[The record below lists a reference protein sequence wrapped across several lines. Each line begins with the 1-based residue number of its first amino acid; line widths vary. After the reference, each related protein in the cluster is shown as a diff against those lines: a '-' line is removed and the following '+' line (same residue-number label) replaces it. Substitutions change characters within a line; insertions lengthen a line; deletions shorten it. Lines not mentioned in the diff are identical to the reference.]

1 MTATAAMSAALSS
14 TRPQRPL
21 YGILALCLGVFF
33 FSLHDVGVK
42 WVSGDYPL
50 AEVLTIRSGTAVPL
64 FFLLVHLDPGLH
76 ALAPPRIGL
85 IIIRSVILLIGY
97 LSYYLAFAAIPFTD
111 AVALYMS
118 VPLIIVA
125 LSGPFLGERIG
136 WLTWLAVIVGFAGV
150 VVMLR
155 PGSGVFEPAALL
167 ILLCALLYS
176 IGMIIT
182 RGISATTP
190 ASVMAFFN
198 TLFFLG
204 AAIGIGIVQTFLGFG
219 ESTHPSVAFL
229 TRPWIMP
236 TAYDLAIMIGCG
248 LMAFGGIAGLTYA
261 YRETD
266 ANLVASFEYTAL
278 IWAPIWGFLLWQEIP
293 GAATIA
299 GAALIVGAGLVALF
313 AGRSEPGR
321 RRSVRVT
328 PADSRPPHRAPR
340 SRQAAD

>member
-1 MTATAAMSAALSS
+1 MAAITNDRARAPA
-14 TRPQRPL
+14 RPQQPL
-21 YGILALCLGVFF
+21 RGVLYLCLGVFL

-50 AEVLTIRSGTAVPL
+50 AEVLTIRSGTALPF
-64 FFLLVHLDPGLH
+64 FFLLVHLDPGLS
-76 ALAPPRIGL
+76 ALVPPRIGL
-85 IIIRSVILLIGY
+85 IILRAVILLIGY
-97 LSYYLAFAAIPFTD
+97 LSYYLGFAAMPFTD

-136 WLTWLAVIVGFAGV
+136 WLTWLAVVVGFAGV

-176 IGMIIT
+176 TGMVIT
-182 RGISATTP
+182 RRISATTP
-190 ASVMAFFN
+190 ASVMAFYN

-204 AAIGIGIVQTFLGFG
+204 AAIGIGIVQTVWGLGV
-219 ESTHPSVAFL
+219 STHPSAAFL
-229 TRPWIMP
+229 SRPWIMP

-248 LMAFGGIAGLTYA
+248 ITAFGGIAGLTYA
-261 YRETD
+261 YREAD

-278 IWAPIWGFLLWQEIP
+278 IWAPIWGFLLWQEVP
-293 GAATIA
+293 GAATMA

-313 AGRSEPGR
+313 AGRRG
-321 RRSVRVT
+321 
-328 PADSRPPHRAPR
+328 
-340 SRQAAD
+340 

>member
-1 MTATAAMSAALSS
+1 MTATAAMSDSLSRRRSQAQPAARDRQPMRQAQAPA
-14 TRPQRPL
+14 RPQRPL
-21 YGILALCLGVFF
+21 YGILYLCLGVFF

-42 WVSGDYPL
+42 WVSGAYPL
-50 AEVLTIRSGTAVPL
+50 AEVLTIRSGTALPL
-64 FFLLVHLDPGLH
+64 FLLLVHFDPGLH
-76 ALAPPRIGL
+76 ALAPPRMGL
-85 IIIRSVILLIGY
+85 ILARAVVLLIGY
-97 LSYYLAFAAIPFTD
+97 LSYYLAFAAMPFTD

-136 WLTWLAVIVGFAGV
+136 WLSWLAVIVGFAGV
-150 VVMLR
+150 IVMLR
-155 PGSGVFEPAALL
+155 PGSGLFEPAGLL

-176 IGMIIT
+176 VGMIIT

-204 AAIGIGIVQTFLGFG
+204 AAIGIGLVQTFWGLG
-219 ESTHPSVAFL
+219 EATHPSIAFL
-229 TRPWIMP
+229 TREWVMP
-236 TAYDLAIMIGCG
+236 SAYDMSIMVGCG
-248 LMAFGGIAGLTYA
+248 VMAFGGIAGLTYA
-261 YRETD
+261 YREAD

-278 IWAPIWGFLLWQEIP
+278 VWAPIWGFLLWQEIP

-313 AGRSEPGR
+313 AGRKG
-321 RRSVRVT
+321 
-328 PADSRPPHRAPR
+328 
-340 SRQAAD
+340 

>member
-1 MTATAAMSAALSS
+1 MAATAQMDIATAPV
-14 TRPQRPL
+14 RPQRPL
-21 YGILALCLGVFF
+21 QGVIYLCLGVFF

-42 WVSGDYPL
+42 WVSGAYPL

-64 FFLLVHLDPGLH
+64 FLMLVHLDPGLH
-76 ALAPPRIGL
+76 ALAPPRLGL
-85 IIIRSVILLIGY
+85 ILLRAVILLVGY
-97 LSYYLAFAAIPFTD
+97 LSYYLAFAAMPFTD

-136 WLTWLAVIVGFAGV
+136 WLSWLAVVVGFAGV
-150 VVMLR
+150 VVMLK
-155 PGSGVFEPAALL
+155 PGSGLFEPAGLL

-204 AAIGIGIVQTFLGFG
+204 AALGIGIVQMVWGFG
-219 ESTHPSVAFL
+219 EATHPSVAFL
-229 TRPWIMP
+229 TRPWIVP
-236 TAYDLAIMIGCG
+236 SAYDLAIMIGCG

-261 YRETD
+261 YREAD

-278 IWAPIWGFLLWQEIP
+278 VWAPIWGFLLWHEIP

-313 AGRSEPGR
+313 AGRRNS
-321 RRSVRVT
+321 
-328 PADSRPPHRAPR
+328 
-340 SRQAAD
+340 

>member
-1 MTATAAMSAALSS
+1 M
-14 TRPQRPL
+14 RPQRPL

-42 WVSGDYPL
+42 WLSGEYPL
-50 AEVLTIRSGTAVPL
+50 AQVLTIRSGTALP
-64 FFLLVHLDPGLH
+64 FFLLLVYFDPGLH
-76 ALAPPRIGL
+76 ALAPPRVGL
-85 IIIRSVILLIGY
+85 IIVRAVILLIGY
-97 LSYYLAFAAIPFTD
+97 LSYYLAFAAMPFTD

-136 WLTWLAVIVGFAGV
+136 WLTWLAVLVGFAGV
-150 VVMLR
+150 IVMLR

-167 ILLCALLYS
+167 ILVCALLYS
-176 IGMIIT
+176 IAMIIT

-198 TLFFLG
+198 TLFFFG
-204 AAIGIGIVQTFLGFG
+204 AAIGIGIVQTFWGLG

-229 TRPWIMP
+229 TRPWIVP
-236 TAYDLAIMIGCG
+236 TAYDLTIMVGCG

-261 YRETD
+261 YREAD

-313 AGRSEPGR
+313 AGRQR
-321 RRSVRVT
+321 
-328 PADSRPPHRAPR
+328 
-340 SRQAAD
+340 